1 MRWDN
6 GNKYKNSD
14 FYGSPIVEGH
24 GNTVIINSHS
34 KQEIDWEMLQ
44 DLLIE
49 TSAKLPK
56 SSKEYCVS
64 KEALNYAMSKDEKGF
79 VNTVKRNFLSF
90 TSDLFESVASG
101 VLIEII
107 TSTVS

>member
-1 MRWDN
+1 MSVHI
-6 GNKYKNSD
+6 KNSD
-14 FYGSPIVEGH
+14 FYGSPIVEGD

-34 KQEIDWEMLQ
+34 REIDWEMLQ

-56 SSKEYCVS
+56 SSKEYCAS

-79 VNTVKRNFLSF
+79 VNIVKRNFLSF
-90 TSDLFESVASG
+90 TTDLFESVASG

-107 TSTVS
+107 TSMVL